1 MGKSG
6 KNMLVKWKRNESLAD
21 DQATSTYIPLMRRGG
36 IVPALL
42 KKNAAPSMRG
52 AALTRLLN

>member
-1 MGKSG
+1 M
-6 KNMLVKWKRNESLAD
+6 KWKRNESLAD
-21 DQATSTYIPLMRRGG
+21 DQATSTYISLMRRGG

-52 AALTRLLN
+52 AALTRLPN

>member
-1 MGKSG
+1 
-6 KNMLVKWKRNESLAD
+6 MLVKWKRNESLAD
-21 DQATSTYIPLMRRGG
+21 DQATSTYISLMRRGG

-52 AALTRLLN
+52 AALTRLPN